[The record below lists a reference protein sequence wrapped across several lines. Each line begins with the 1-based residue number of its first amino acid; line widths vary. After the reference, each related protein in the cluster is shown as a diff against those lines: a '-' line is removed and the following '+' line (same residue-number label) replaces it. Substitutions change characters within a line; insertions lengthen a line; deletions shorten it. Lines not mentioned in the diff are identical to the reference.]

1 MAHPNTSLF
10 RSIIISYCSI
20 RVSILFRLQY
30 CPYGSV
36 TDLAKATKSKGGR
49 LSEDVI
55 AYIMRE
61 VLAGLIYLHSS
72 GVLHRDIKGQNV
84 LFTGTARVKLIDFG
98 NCSEIGFTRHFLLQ
112 IYCGGLCGIGSM
124 GRSKVWPL

>member
-1 MAHPNTSLF
+1 M
-10 RSIIISYCSI
+10 
-20 RVSILFRLQY
+20 LQY

-98 NCSEIGFTRHFLLQ
+98 NCSEIGTFCCKFLVVAFVALQ
-112 IYCGGLCGIGSM
+112 
-124 GRSKVWPL
+124 VWEEARYGPFS